1 MKILN
6 FCILVSIGFW
16 LTSCKKDIQQTPGPG
31 VQKSKSTPV
40 IVILGSSTAAGV
52 GAAPIDSAWVNV
64 VQSTVN
70 ANGTKAIFYNL
81 AVEDYTTYNIM
92 PNGFSVPAYRP
103 APDTANNITKALSY
117 KPALV
122 MISLPTNDIADG
134 YSYTEIMSN
143 YQKITYMLDS
153 AKVQYI
159 IFSTQPRDFS
169 TVSERMRLDTLN
181 NEVISAYQNHVNNFL
196 GQLSTSTFEIDP
208 IYSAGDGIHLNDA
221 GHRVIANATLKQSLF
236 ISVVQ

>member
-196 GQLSTSTFEIDP
+196 DQLSTSTFEIDP
-208 IYSAGDGIHLNDA
+208 IYSVGDGIHLNDA

>member
-196 GQLSTSTFEIDP
+196 DQLSTSTFEIDP
-208 IYSAGDGIHLNDA
+208 IYSVGDVRFD
-221 GHRVIANATLKQSLF
+221 F
-236 ISVVQ
+236 